1 MDAQFSRVTLPSIPE
16 LSWERAPSRGA
27 GLTLVGTSS
36 RGRFVLTLNEERG
49 TTFVAKGIAKPF
61 SAVPRGTGDRE

>member
-1 MDAQFSRVTLPSIPE
+1 
-16 LSWERAPSRGA
+16 
-27 GLTLVGTSS
+27 LTLVGTSS